1 MFQRIKSYLSKGNRA
16 QWCVFVLFA
25 ITIFLQCCLF
35 HWLAFHSIL
44 ISSFWKNP
52 MVFWAFYLPK
62 ISISLFIASFV
73 FLFKRQVWTIVVSIL
88 LNVWIIAELIYFR
101 ANRILLDAQSFTL
114 ITNMDGFWSS
124 VPMYMYA
131 SDLILLLPNLL
142 LILGIILLVTK
153 QRSILSAFAI
163 MGLALVANIGGCL
176 ATRYVY
182 DFLYKLP
189 HDKNYFNP
197 FSDKAVGELFGFT
210 SLEYAKNTS
219 VIHALIYDTKKLIQL
234 PFESTL
240 YTMTDEDIQH
250 IEPFITPHISNIKPD
265 RNLILIIVESLE
277 TWAVRPEIMPNL
289 WKFMEEHNVLWAQYV
304 ESQTKGGTS
313 SDGQLIFNTGL
324 LPIQHG
330 AVCQRYPHNTFP
342 SLSALYEDAALVQ
355 PGDLSVWNQKYMSD
369 SYHIDTN
376 YLSPQSLDHVTF
388 SILDSIYTIHPYCMA
403 ITMATHSPFLAC
415 SKMVK
420 LDLPYDMPENMA
432 NYLRCMHYSDSCW
445 GDFLKK
451 VDNDSILQNATI
463 CFMGDHIIF
472 DPNMRNTFAAYCA
485 DNQLDYDVN
494 SAHTAIITYS
504 PNIDQKYIV
513 SEITYQIDAYPTLLH
528 LIGCEDY
535 YWKGFG
541 VNLLDSV
548 ARKNRPISEQE
559 AFILSDKLIRANWF
573 ESYTKEK

>member
-1 MFQRIKSYLSKGNRA
+1 MLQQIKSYLSKGNRA
-16 QWCVFVLFA
+16 QWCFFVLFA
-25 ITIFLQCCLF
+25 LTIFLQCCLF

-44 ISSFWKNP
+44 ISSLWKNP
-52 MVFWAFYLPK
+52 LAFWAFYLPK

-73 FLFKRQVWTIVVSIL
+73 FLFKRKGWTIVVSL
-88 LNVWIIAELIYFR
+88 LINIWIIAELIYFR

-114 ITNMDGFWSS
+114 ISNMDGFWSS
-124 VPMYMYA
+124 VPMYMYS

-142 LILGIILLVTK
+142 LISGIIFLAAEKRNT
-153 QRSILSAFAI
+153 LSAIAI
-163 MGLALVANIGGCL
+163 MGVALVTNIGGCL

-182 DFLYKLP
+182 DTLYKLP

-197 FSDKAVGELFGFT
+197 FSDEAVGALFGFT
-210 SLEYAKNTS
+210 SLEYARNTS
-219 VIHALIYDTKKLIQL
+219 VVHAFIYDTKKLIQL
-234 PFESTL
+234 PFESTS
-240 YTMTDEDIQH
+240 YMMTDEDKQLL
-250 IEPFITPHISNIKPD
+250 EPFVNVYTSNIKPN

-277 TWAVRPEIMPNL
+277 TWAVHPEIMPNL
-289 WKFMEEHNVLWAQYV
+289 WQFIHEHNVIWSKKV

-330 AVCQRYPHNTFP
+330 AVCKRYPHNTFP
-342 SLSALYEDAALVQ
+342 SLSDLYENAALVQ

-388 SILDSIYTIHPYCMA
+388 TILDSIYRLHPYCMA

-415 SKMVK
+415 SKMTK
-420 LDLPYDMPENMA
+420 LDLPDNMPENMS
-432 NYLRCMHYSDSCW
+432 NYLKCMHYSDSCW
-445 GDFLKK
+445 GVFLKK
-451 VDNDSILQNATI
+451 VNTDLVLQNTTI

-472 DPNMRNTFAAYCA
+472 DPNMRNTFATYCA
-485 DNQLDYDVN
+485 ENQLDYDVN

-504 PNIDQKYIV
+504 PNIDKKYIV
-513 SEITYQIDAYPTLLH
+513 SETTYQMDAYPTILH

-548 ARKNRPISEQE
+548 ARNNRPIIEQQ
-559 AFILSDKLIRANWF
+559 AFVLSDKIIRANWF
-573 ESYTKEK
+573 ESFVK

>member
-1 MFQRIKSYLSKGNRA
+1 MFQKIKSYLSKGNRA
-16 QWCVFVLFA
+16 QWYLFCLFA
-25 ITIFLQCCLF
+25 FTIFLQCCLF

-44 ISSFWKNP
+44 ISSLWKNP
-52 MVFWAFYLPK
+52 LAFWAFYFPK

-73 FLFKRQVWTIVVSIL
+73 FLFKRKGWTIIVSIL
-88 LNVWIIAELIYFR
+88 INIWIIAELIYFR

-114 ITNMDGFWSS
+114 ISNMDGFWSS
-124 VPMYMYA
+124 VPMYMYV

-142 LILGIILLVTK
+142 LILDIIFLASK
-153 QRSILSAFAI
+153 KRSTLSAIAIIGFA
-163 MGLALVANIGGCL
+163 LLTNIGGCL

-182 DFLYKLP
+182 DILHRLP
-189 HDKNYFNP
+189 HDENYFNP
-197 FSDKAVGELFGFT
+197 FSDKAVGDLFGFT

-219 VIHALIYDTKKLIQL
+219 VVHAFIYNTKKLIQL
-234 PFESTL
+234 PFESTS
-240 YTMTDEDIQH
+240 YTMTDEDKQQLK
-250 IEPFITPHISNIKPD
+250 PFINTYVSSITPN

-277 TWAVRPEIMPNL
+277 TWAIRPDIMPNL
-289 WKFMEEHNVLWAQYV
+289 YKFIEEHNIIWAQHV

-313 SDGQLIFNTGL
+313 SDGQFIFNTGL

-330 AVCQRYPHNTFP
+330 AVCKRYPHNTFP

-415 SKMVK
+415 SKMAK

-445 GDFLKK
+445 GDFLNK
-451 VDNDSILQNATI
+451 VNSDSILQNATI

-472 DPNMRNTFAAYCA
+472 DPNMRSTFAAYCA

-513 SEITYQIDAYPTLLH
+513 SETTYQMDAYPTILH

-541 VNLLDSV
+541 ANLLDSV
-548 ARKNRPISEQE
+548 ARNNRPISEQE

-573 ESYTKEK
+573 ESYTK

>member
-1 MFQRIKSYLSKGNRA
+1 MLQQIKSYLSKGNRA
-16 QWCVFVLFA
+16 QWCFFLLFA
-25 ITIFLQCCLF
+25 LTIFLQCCLF

-44 ISSFWKNP
+44 ISSLWKNP
-52 MVFWAFYLPK
+52 MAFWAFYLSK

-73 FLFKRQVWTIVVSIL
+73 FLFKRKGWTIVVSIL
-88 LNVWIIAELIYFR
+88 INIWIIAELIYFR

-114 ITNMDGFWSS
+114 ISNMDGFWSS
-124 VPMYMYA
+124 VPMYMYS

-142 LILGIILLVTK
+142 LISGIIFLAAEKRNT
-153 QRSILSAFAI
+153 LSAIAI
-163 MGLALVANIGGCL
+163 MGVALVTNIGGCL

-182 DFLYKLP
+182 DTLYKLP

-197 FSDKAVGELFGFT
+197 FSDEAVGALFGFT
-210 SLEYAKNTS
+210 SLEYARNTS
-219 VIHALIYDTKKLIQL
+219 VIHAFIYDTKKLIQL
-234 PFESTL
+234 PFESTS
-240 YTMTDEDIQH
+240 YIMTDEDKQLL
-250 IEPFITPHISNIKPD
+250 EPFINVYTSNIQPD

-277 TWAVRPEIMPNL
+277 TWAVHPEIMPNL
-289 WKFMEEHNVLWAQYV
+289 WQFIHEHNVIWSKKV

-330 AVCQRYPHNTFP
+330 AVCKRYPHNTFP
-342 SLSALYEDAALVQ
+342 SLSDLYENAALVQ

-388 SILDSIYTIHPYCMA
+388 TILDSIYSLHPYCMA
-403 ITMATHSPFLAC
+403 ITMATHSPFVAC
-415 SKMVK
+415 SMMTK
-420 LDLPYDMPENMA
+420 LDLPDDMPENMS

-445 GDFLKK
+445 GEFLKK
-451 VDNDSILQNATI
+451 VDTDSILQNTTI

-472 DPNMRNTFAAYCA
+472 DPNMRSSFATYCA
-485 DNQLDYDVN
+485 EKQLDYDVN

-504 PNIDQKYIV
+504 PNIDKKYIV
-513 SEITYQIDAYPTLLH
+513 SEMTYQMDAYPTILH

-535 YWKGFG
+535 YWKGVG

-548 ARKNRPISEQE
+548 TRNNRPISEQE
-559 AFILSDKLIRANWF
+559 AFILSDKIIRANWF
-573 ESYTKEK
+573 ESFVK

>member
-1 MFQRIKSYLSKGNRA
+1 MFQKIKSYLFKGNRA
-16 QWCVFVLFA
+16 QWCIFALFA
-25 ITIFLQCCLF
+25 LTIFLQCCLF

-44 ISSFWKNP
+44 ISSLWKNP
-52 MVFWAFYLPK
+52 MAFWAFYLPK

-73 FLFKRQVWTIVVSIL
+73 FLFKRKGWTIVVSIL
-88 LNVWIIAELIYFR
+88 ISIWIIAELIYFR

-114 ITNMDGFWSS
+114 ISNMDGFWSS

-131 SDLILLLPNLL
+131 SDFILLLPNLIV
-142 LILGIILLVTK
+142 ILGFILFASK
-153 QRSILSAFAI
+153 KRSTLSAIAIIGFA
-163 MGLALVANIGGCL
+163 LLTNIVGCL

-182 DFLYKLP
+182 DILYKLP
-189 HDKNYFNP
+189 HDENYFNP

-219 VIHALIYDTKKLIQL
+219 VVHAFIYDTKKLIQL
-234 PFESTL
+234 PFESTS
-240 YTMTDEDIQH
+240 YTMTDEDKKQLK
-250 IEPFITPHISNIKPD
+250 PFINTYVSSITPN
-265 RNLILIIVESLE
+265 RNSILIIVESLE
-277 TWAVRPEIMPNL
+277 TWAVRPDIMPNL
-289 WKFMEEHNVLWAQYV
+289 HKFIEEHNIIWAQHV

-313 SDGQLIFNTGL
+313 SDGQFIFNTGL

-330 AVCQRYPHNTFP
+330 AVCKRYPHNTFP

-415 SKMVK
+415 SKMAK

-445 GDFLKK
+445 GDFLNK

-472 DPNMRNTFAAYCA
+472 DPNMRSTFAAYCA

-513 SEITYQIDAYPTLLH
+513 SEITYQMDAYPTILH

-548 ARKNRPISEQE
+548 ARNNRPISEQE
-559 AFILSDKLIRANWF
+559 AFILSDKLIRANCF

>member
-52 MVFWAFYLPK
+52 MAFWAFYLPK

-176 ATRYVY
+176 TTRYVY

-189 HDKNYFNP
+189 HDQNYFNP
-197 FSDKAVGELFGFT
+197 FSDEAVGDLFGFT

-219 VIHALIYDTKKLIQL
+219 VIHAFIYDTKKLIQL
-234 PFESTL
+234 PFESTA
-240 YTMTDEDIQH
+240 YTMTDEEAQQL
-250 IEPFITPHISNIKPD
+250 EPFINTYVPNIQPD

-277 TWAVRPEIMPNL
+277 TWAIRPEIMPNL
-289 WKFMEEHNVLWAQYV
+289 WKFMEEHNVLWAQHV

-330 AVCQRYPHNTFP
+330 AVCKRYPHNVYP
-342 SLSALYEDAALVQ
+342 SLSDVYDNAALVQ

-369 SYHIDTN
+369 SYQIDTN

-388 SILDSIYTIHPYCMA
+388 TILDSIYNLYPYCMA

-415 SKMVK
+415 SKMTK

-445 GDFLKK
+445 GSFLRK
-451 VDNDSILQNATI
+451 VDTDSILQNATI

-472 DPNMRNTFAAYCA
+472 DPNMRSTFAAYCT

-504 PNIDQKYIV
+504 PNIDKKYIV
-513 SEITYQIDAYPTLLH
+513 SETSYQMDAYPTILH

>member
-1 MFQRIKSYLSKGNRA
+1 M
-16 QWCVFVLFA
+16 
-25 ITIFLQCCLF
+25 
-35 HWLAFHSIL
+35 SIL
-44 ISSFWKNP
+44 IN
-52 MVFWAFYLPK
+52 
-62 ISISLFIASFV
+62 I
-73 FLFKRQVWTIVVSIL
+73 
-88 LNVWIIAELIYFR
+88 WIIAELIYFR
-101 ANRILLDAQSFTL
+101 ANRIFLDAQSFAL
-114 ITNMDGFWSS
+114 ISNMDGFWSS

-142 LILGIILLVTK
+142 LILCIITFASEK
-153 QRSILSAFAI
+153 RSTLSAI
-163 MGLALVANIGGCL
+163 VIIGLALVANIGGCL

-197 FSDKAVGELFGFT
+197 FSDKAVGDLFGFT

-219 VIHALIYDTKKLIQL
+219 VIHAFIYDIKKLIQL
-234 PFESTL
+234 PFESTA
-240 YTMTDEDIQH
+240 YTMTDEEAQQL
-250 IEPFITPHISNIKPD
+250 EPFINTYVPNIQPD

-277 TWAVRPEIMPNL
+277 TWAIRPEIMPNL
-289 WKFMEEHNVLWAQYV
+289 WKFMEEHNVLWAQHV

-330 AVCQRYPHNTFP
+330 AVCKRYPHNVYP
-342 SLSALYEDAALVQ
+342 SLSDVYDNAALVQ

-369 SYHIDTN
+369 SYQIDTN

-388 SILDSIYTIHPYCMA
+388 SILDSIYNLHPYCMA

-415 SKMVK
+415 SKMTK

-445 GDFLKK
+445 GDFLHK

-472 DPNMRNTFAAYCA
+472 DPNMRNTFAVYCT

-504 PNIDQKYIV
+504 PNIDKKYIV
-513 SEITYQIDAYPTLLH
+513 SETSYQMDAYPTILH

-548 ARKNRPISEQE
+548 ARNNRLITEQE
-559 AFILSDKLIRANWF
+559 AYILSDKIIRANWF
-573 ESYTKEK
+573 ESYTR

>member
-1 MFQRIKSYLSKGNRA
+1 MFQKIKSILSKGNRA
-16 QWCVFVLFA
+16 QWFLFA
-25 ITIFLQCCLF
+25 LFALTIFLQCCLF

-44 ISSFWKNP
+44 ISSLWKNP
-52 MVFWAFYLPK
+52 MAFWAFYLPK
-62 ISISLFIASFV
+62 ISISLFVASFV
-73 FLFKRQVWTIVVSIL
+73 FLFKRKGWTIVVSIL
-88 LNVWIIAELIYFR
+88 INIWIIAELIYFR
-101 ANRILLDAQSFTL
+101 ANRIFLDAQSFTL
-114 ITNMDGFWSS
+114 ISNMDGFWSS

-142 LILGIILLVTK
+142 LILCIITFASEK
-153 QRSILSAFAI
+153 RSTLSAI
-163 MGLALVANIGGCL
+163 VIIGLALVANIGGCL

-197 FSDKAVGELFGFT
+197 FSDKAVGKLFGFT

-234 PFESTL
+234 PFESTA
-240 YTMTDEDIQH
+240 YTMTDEEAQQL
-250 IEPFITPHISNIKPD
+250 EPFINTYVPNIQPD

-277 TWAVRPEIMPNL
+277 TWAIRPEIMPNL
-289 WKFMEEHNVLWAQYV
+289 WKFMEEHNVLWAQHV

-330 AVCQRYPHNTFP
+330 AVCKRYPHNVYP
-342 SLSALYEDAALVQ
+342 SLSDVYDNAALIQ

-369 SYHIDTN
+369 SYQIDTN

-388 SILDSIYTIHPYCMA
+388 TILDSIYNLHPYCMA

-415 SKMVK
+415 SKMTK

-445 GDFLKK
+445 GSFLRK
-451 VDNDSILQNATI
+451 VDTDSILQNATI

-472 DPNMRNTFAAYCA
+472 DPNMRNTFAVYCT

-504 PNIDQKYIV
+504 PNIDKKYIV
-513 SEITYQIDAYPTLLH
+513 SETSYQMDAYPTILH

-548 ARKNRPISEQE
+548 ARNNRLITEQE
-559 AFILSDKLIRANWF
+559 AYILSDKIIRANWF
-573 ESYTKEK
+573 ESYTH

>member
-1 MFQRIKSYLSKGNRA
+1 MFQKIKSILSKGNRA
-16 QWCVFVLFA
+16 QWFLFA
-25 ITIFLQCCLF
+25 LFALTIFLQCCLF

-44 ISSFWKNP
+44 ISSLWKNP
-52 MVFWAFYLPK
+52 MAFWAFYLPK

-73 FLFKRQVWTIVVSIL
+73 FLFRRKGWTIVVSIL
-88 LNVWIIAELIYFR
+88 INIWIIAELIYFR

-114 ITNMDGFWSS
+114 ISNMDGFWSS

-142 LILGIILLVTK
+142 LILCIITFASEK
-153 QRSILSAFAI
+153 RSTLSAI
-163 MGLALVANIGGCL
+163 VIIGLALVANIGGCL

-234 PFESTL
+234 PFESTA
-240 YTMTDEDIQH
+240 YTMTDEEAQQL
-250 IEPFITPHISNIKPD
+250 EPFINTYVPNIQPD

-277 TWAVRPEIMPNL
+277 TWAIRPEIMPNL
-289 WKFMEEHNVLWAQYV
+289 WKFMEEHNVLWAQHV

-330 AVCQRYPHNTFP
+330 AVCKRYPHNVYP
-342 SLSALYEDAALVQ
+342 SLSDVYDNAALIQ

-369 SYHIDTN
+369 SYQIDTN

-388 SILDSIYTIHPYCMA
+388 TILDSIYNLYPYCMA

-415 SKMVK
+415 SKMTK

-445 GDFLKK
+445 GSFLRK
-451 VDNDSILQNATI
+451 VDTDSILQNATI

-472 DPNMRNTFAAYCA
+472 DPNMRNTFAVYCT

-504 PNIDQKYIV
+504 PNIDKKYIV
-513 SEITYQIDAYPTLLH
+513 SETSYQMDAYPTILH

-548 ARKNRPISEQE
+548 ARNNRLITEQE
-559 AFILSDKLIRANWF
+559 AYILSDKIIRANWF
-573 ESYTKEK
+573 ESYTH

>member
-1 MFQRIKSYLSKGNRA
+1 MFQKIKSILSKGNRA
-16 QWCVFVLFA
+16 QWFLFA
-25 ITIFLQCCLF
+25 LFALTIFLQCCLF

-44 ISSFWKNP
+44 ISSLWKNP
-52 MVFWAFYLPK
+52 MAFWAFYLPK

-73 FLFKRQVWTIVVSIL
+73 FLFKRKSWTIVVSIL
-88 LNVWIIAELIYFR
+88 INIWIIAELIYFR
-101 ANRILLDAQSFTL
+101 ANRIFLDAQSFAL
-114 ITNMDGFWSS
+114 ISNMDGFWSS

-142 LILGIILLVTK
+142 LILCIITFASEK
-153 QRSILSAFAI
+153 RSTLSAI
-163 MGLALVANIGGCL
+163 VIIGLALVANIGGCL

-197 FSDKAVGELFGFT
+197 FSDKAVGDLFGFT
-210 SLEYAKNTS
+210 SLGYAKNTS
-219 VIHALIYDTKKLIQL
+219 VIHAFIYDIKKLIQL
-234 PFESTL
+234 PFESTA
-240 YTMTDEDIQH
+240 YTMTDEEAQQL
-250 IEPFITPHISNIKPD
+250 EPFINTYVPNIQPD

-277 TWAVRPEIMPNL
+277 TWAIRPEIMPNL
-289 WKFMEEHNVLWAQYV
+289 WKFMEEHNVLWAQHV

-330 AVCQRYPHNTFP
+330 AVCKRYPHNVYP
-342 SLSALYEDAALVQ
+342 SLSDVYDHAALVQ

-369 SYHIDTN
+369 SYQIDTN

-388 SILDSIYTIHPYCMA
+388 SILDSIYNLHPYCMA

-415 SKMVK
+415 SKMTK

-445 GDFLKK
+445 GDFLNK

-472 DPNMRNTFAAYCA
+472 DPNMRNTFAVYCT

-494 SAHTAIITYS
+494 SAHTTIITYS
-504 PNIDQKYIV
+504 PNIDKKYIV
-513 SEITYQIDAYPTLLH
+513 SETSYQMDAYPTILH
-528 LIGCEDY
+528 LIGCENY

-548 ARKNRPISEQE
+548 ARNNRLITEQE
-559 AFILSDKLIRANWF
+559 AYMLSDKIIRANWF
-573 ESYTKEK
+573 ESYTH

>member
-1 MFQRIKSYLSKGNRA
+1 MFRKVSFTLSFGSKK
-16 QWCVFVLFA
+16 QWLLFA
-25 ITIFLQCCLF
+25 LFLGITFLQCCLF
-35 HWLAFHSIL
+35 HWLAFNSIL
-44 ISSFWKNP
+44 VSSLWKNP
-52 MVFWAFYLPK
+52 LAFWAFYLPK

-73 FLFKRQVWTIVVSIL
+73 FLFKRQVWTIIFSAL
-88 LNVWIIAELIYFR
+88 LNIWIMAELMYFR
-101 ANRILLDAQSFTL
+101 ANRIFLDAHSFSL
-114 ITNMDGFWSS
+114 ISNMDGFWSS

-131 SDLILLLPNLL
+131 SDLLL
-142 LILGIILLVTK
+142 LIPTALLIGGVILLNTEKRGVT
-153 QRSILSAFAI
+153 SALIMSALAIL
-163 MGLALVANIGGCL
+163 LNIYGCL
-176 ATRYVY
+176 ATRQVY
-182 DFLYKLP
+182 DKLYQLP

-197 FSDKAVGELFGFT
+197 FSDKAVGALFGFT
-210 SLEYAKNTS
+210 SLEYIKNTS
-219 VIHALIYDTKKLIQL
+219 IIHAFIYDCKKLIQM
-234 PFESTL
+234 PFESKS
-240 YTMTDEDIQH
+240 YTMTAEDKLQVK
-250 IEPFITPHISNIKPD
+250 PFLNTYSLDIKPE

-277 TWAVRPEIMPNL
+277 TWAVRPDIMPNL
-289 WKFMEEHNVLWAQYV
+289 CKFIDEHNILWAQQIT
-304 ESQTKGGTS
+304 SQTKGGTS

-342 SLSALYEDAALVQ
+342 SLSDIYENAALVQ

-388 SILDSIYTIHPYCMA
+388 AMLESVYPNYPYCMA
-403 ITMATHSPFLAC
+403 ITMATHSPFIAC
-415 SKMVK
+415 SKYIP
-420 LDLPYDMPENMA
+420 LNLPAGMPENMA
-432 NYLRCMHYSDSCW
+432 NYLRCMHYTDSCW
-445 GDFLKK
+445 GNFLKK
-451 VDNDSILQNATI
+451 VDTDSILQNATI

-472 DPNMRNTFAAYCA
+472 DPNMRSTFALYCSE
-485 DNQLDYDVN
+485 NYLDYDVN
-494 SAHTAIITYS
+494 NAHTAIITYS
-504 PNIDQKYIV
+504 PNIDDKHIIKEK
-513 SEITYQIDAYPTLLH
+513 SYQMDAYPTILH

>member
-1 MFQRIKSYLSKGNRA
+1 MA
-16 QWCVFVLFA
+16 
-25 ITIFLQCCLF
+25 
-35 HWLAFHSIL
+35 
-44 ISSFWKNP
+44 
-52 MVFWAFYLPK
+52 FWAFYLPK

-73 FLFKRQVWTIVVSIL
+73 FLFRRKGWTIVVSIL
-88 LNVWIIAELIYFR
+88 INVWIIAELIYFR

-114 ITNMDGFWSS
+114 ISNMDGFWSS

-142 LILGIILLVTK
+142 LILGIILFASK
-153 QRSILSAFAI
+153 KRSTLSSI
-163 MGLALVANIGGCL
+163 VIIGLAVVINIGGCL
-176 ATRYVY
+176 TTRYVY

-189 HDKNYFNP
+189 HDQNYFNP
-197 FSDKAVGELFGFT
+197 FSDEAVDDLFGFT

-219 VIHALIYDTKKLIQL
+219 VIHAFIYDTKKLIQL
-234 PFESTL
+234 PFESTA
-240 YTMTDEDIQH
+240 YTMTNEEAQQL
-250 IEPFITPHISNIKPD
+250 EPFINTYVPNIQPD

-277 TWAVRPEIMPNL
+277 TWAIRPEIMPNL
-289 WKFMEEHNVLWAQYV
+289 WKFMEEHNVLWAQHV

-330 AVCQRYPHNTFP
+330 AVCKRYPHNVYP
-342 SLSALYEDAALVQ
+342 SLSDVYDNAALVQ

-369 SYHIDTN
+369 SYQIDTN

-388 SILDSIYTIHPYCMA
+388 TILDSIYNLYPCCMA

-415 SKMVK
+415 SKMTK

-445 GDFLKK
+445 GSFLRK
-451 VDNDSILQNATI
+451 VDTDSILQNATI

-504 PNIDQKYIV
+504 PNIDKKYIV
-513 SEITYQIDAYPTLLH
+513 SETSYQMDAYPTILH

-548 ARKNRPISEQE
+548 ARNNRLITEQE
-559 AFILSDKLIRANWF
+559 AYILSDKIIRANWF
-573 ESYTKEK
+573 ESYTH

>member
-1 MFQRIKSYLSKGNRA
+1 MLQQIKSYLSKGNRA
-16 QWCVFVLFA
+16 QWCFFVLFA
-25 ITIFLQCCLF
+25 LTIFLQCCLF

-44 ISSFWKNP
+44 ISSLWKNP
-52 MVFWAFYLPK
+52 LAFWALYLPK

-73 FLFKRQVWTIVVSIL
+73 FLFKRKGWTIVVSL
-88 LNVWIIAELIYFR
+88 LINIWIIAELIYFR
-101 ANRILLDAQSFTL
+101 ANRIFLDAQSFTL
-114 ITNMDGFWSS
+114 ISNMDGFWSS
-124 VPMYMYA
+124 VPMYMYS

-142 LILGIILLVTK
+142 LILGIIFLAAEKRNT
-153 QRSILSAFAI
+153 LSAIAI
-163 MGLALVANIGGCL
+163 MGVALVTNIGGCL

-182 DFLYKLP
+182 DTIYKVP
-189 HDKNYFNP
+189 QDKNYFNP
-197 FSDKAVGELFGFT
+197 FSDEAVDALFGFT
-210 SLEYAKNTS
+210 SLEYPINTS
-219 VIHALIYDTKKLIQL
+219 VVHAFIYATKKLIQL
-234 PFESTL
+234 PFESTS
-240 YTMTDEDIQH
+240 YMMTDEDKQLL
-250 IEPFITPHISNIKPD
+250 EPFINVYTSNIKPD

-277 TWAVRPEIMPNL
+277 TWAVHPEIMPNL
-289 WKFMEEHNVLWAQYV
+289 WQFIHEHNVIWSKKV

-330 AVCQRYPHNTFP
+330 AVCKRYPHNTFP
-342 SLSALYEDAALVQ
+342 SLSDLYENAALVQ

-388 SILDSIYTIHPYCMA
+388 TILDSIYRLHPYCMA

-415 SKMVK
+415 SKMTK
-420 LDLPYDMPENMA
+420 LDLPDNMPENMS
-432 NYLRCMHYSDSCW
+432 NYLRCIHYSDSCW
-445 GDFLKK
+445 GVFLKK
-451 VDNDSILQNATI
+451 VNTDLVLQNTTI

-472 DPNMRNTFAAYCA
+472 DPNMRNTFATYCA
-485 DNQLDYDVN
+485 ENQLDYDVN

-504 PNIDQKYIV
+504 PNIDKKYIV
-513 SEITYQIDAYPTLLH
+513 SETTYQMDAYPTILH

-548 ARKNRPISEQE
+548 ARNNRPISEQE
-559 AFILSDKLIRANWF
+559 AFVLSDKIIRANWF
-573 ESYTKEK
+573 ESVVK

>member
-1 MFQRIKSYLSKGNRA
+1 MLQQIKSYLSKGNRA
-16 QWCVFVLFA
+16 QWCFFVLFA
-25 ITIFLQCCLF
+25 LTIFLQCCLF

-44 ISSFWKNP
+44 ISSLWKNP
-52 MVFWAFYLPK
+52 MAFWAFYLPK

-73 FLFKRQVWTIVVSIL
+73 FLFKRKCWTIVVSIL
-88 LNVWIIAELIYFR
+88 INIWIIAELIYFR

-114 ITNMDGFWSS
+114 ISNMDGFWSS
-124 VPMYMYA
+124 VPMYMYS

-142 LILGIILLVTK
+142 LILGIIFIAAEKRNT
-153 QRSILSAFAI
+153 LSAIAI
-163 MGLALVANIGGCL
+163 MGVALVTNVGGCL

-182 DFLYKLP
+182 DTLYKLP

-197 FSDKAVGELFGFT
+197 FSDEAVGALFGFT
-210 SLEYAKNTS
+210 SLEYARNTS
-219 VIHALIYDTKKLIQL
+219 VVHAFIYDTKKLIQL
-234 PFESTL
+234 PFESTS
-240 YTMTDEDIQH
+240 YMMTDEDKQLLY
-250 IEPFITPHISNIKPD
+250 PFVNVYTSNIKPD

-277 TWAVRPEIMPNL
+277 TWAVHPEIMPNL
-289 WKFMEEHNVLWAQYV
+289 WQFIHEHNVIWAQKV

-330 AVCQRYPHNTFP
+330 AVCKRYPHNTFP
-342 SLSALYEDAALVQ
+342 SLSDLYENAALVQ

-388 SILDSIYTIHPYCMA
+388 TILDSIYSLHPYCMA
-403 ITMATHSPFLAC
+403 ITMATHSPFVAC
-415 SKMVK
+415 SMMTK
-420 LDLPYDMPENMA
+420 LDLPDDMPENMS

-445 GDFLKK
+445 GEFLKK
-451 VDNDSILQNATI
+451 VDTDSILQNTTI

-472 DPNMRNTFAAYCA
+472 DPNMRNTFATYCA
-485 DNQLDYDVN
+485 ENQLDYDVN

-504 PNIDQKYIV
+504 PNIDKKYIV
-513 SEITYQIDAYPTLLH
+513 SETTYQMDAYPTILH

-548 ARKNRPISEQE
+548 ARNNRPISEQE
-559 AFILSDKLIRANWF
+559 AFVLSDKIIRANWF
-573 ESYTKEK
+573 ESFVK

>member
-1 MFQRIKSYLSKGNRA
+1 MFRKISFTLSFGSKK
-16 QWCVFVLFA
+16 QWLLFA
-25 ITIFLQCCLF
+25 LFLGITFLQCCLF
-35 HWLAFHSIL
+35 HWLAFNSIL
-44 ISSFWKNP
+44 VSSLWKNP
-52 MVFWAFYLPK
+52 LAFWAFYLPK
-62 ISISLFIASFV
+62 ISIALFIASFV
-73 FLFKRQVWTIVVSIL
+73 FLFKRQVWTIIFSAL
-88 LNVWIIAELIYFR
+88 LNIWIMAELMYFR
-101 ANRILLDAQSFTL
+101 ANRIFLDAHSFSL
-114 ITNMDGFWSS
+114 ISNMDGFWSS
-124 VPMYMYA
+124 VPMYMYT
-131 SDLILLLPNLL
+131 SDLLL
-142 LILGIILLVTK
+142 LIPTALLIGGVILLKTEKRGVT
-153 QRSILSAFAI
+153 STLIMSALAIL
-163 MGLALVANIGGCL
+163 LNIYGCL
-176 ATRYVY
+176 ATRQVY
-182 DFLYKLP
+182 DKLYQLP

-197 FSDKAVGELFGFT
+197 FSDKAVGALFGFT
-210 SLEYAKNTS
+210 SLEYIKNTS
-219 VIHALIYDTKKLIQL
+219 IIHAFIYDCKKLIQM
-234 PFESTL
+234 PFESKS
-240 YTMTDEDIQH
+240 YTMTAEDKLQVK
-250 IEPFITPHISNIKPD
+250 PFLNTYSPDIKPE

-277 TWAVRPEIMPNL
+277 TWAVRPNIMPNL
-289 WKFMEEHNVLWAQYV
+289 CKFIDEHNVLWAQQV
-304 ESQTKGGTS
+304 TSQTRGGTS

-330 AVCQRYPHNTFP
+330 AVCKRYPHNTFP
-342 SLSALYEDAALVQ
+342 SLSDIYENAALVQ

-415 SKMVK
+415 SKMAK

-445 GDFLKK
+445 GDFLNK
-451 VDNDSILQNATI
+451 VNSDSILQNATI

-472 DPNMRNTFAAYCA
+472 DPNMRSTFAAYCA

-513 SEITYQIDAYPTLLH
+513 SEATYQMDAYPTLLH

-548 ARKNRPISEQE
+548 ARNNRPISEQE